1 MKKIFIVFALT
12 AIPLVGAN
20 AQGLGIGLKGGLNF
34 ANQSIGDLPED
45 ASSRTGFHGGLYAH
59 ISLGKLGIQPE
70 ILYSTVGSEF
80 DISGVADD
88 IENRAAYFTVPLL
101 LRLNIAFLNIHA
113 GPQFGFLVNAETDTN
128 GIIEDVQDQYKSG
141 DFSIAAGVGA
151 NLPFN
156 LNVTA
161 RYVAGLSD
169 INDNLTTLGEI
180 NNSTF
185 QISLG
190 YRLIGGE

>member
-1 MKKIFIVFALT
+1 MKKILLVLIVTSL
-12 AIPLVGAN
+12 PLMRVQ

-34 ANQSIGDLPED
+34 ANQSIGDFQGD
-45 ASSRTGFHGGLYAH
+45 VSSRTGFHGGLYAH
-59 ISLGKLGIQPE
+59 ISLGKFGVQPE

-80 DISGVADD
+80 DLSGVADD
-88 IENRAAYFTVPLL
+88 IENRSAYFTIPLL

-113 GPQFGFLVNAETDTN
+113 GPQFGILVNAETEDN
-128 GIIEDVQDQYKSG
+128 GVVEDVKDQYKSG

-169 INDNLTTLGEI
+169 VNDNLTNLGDI
-180 NNSTF
+180 SNSTF
-185 QISLG
+185 QLSLG
-190 YRLIGGE
+190 YRLIGKE